1 MSYPRVNMLKK
12 AERRY
17 QGAVSRSFMLVSI
30 VVTPILLIALL
41 SGVKLIQYG
50 SVRANL
56 GASHEI
62 WTVLEP
68 RLAIASEQQQGLA
81 INRQALDL
89 INGWRDSQVSIVELM
104 TDIQQVV
111 PMNVQLI
118 RISIR
123 SDVMV
128 SLYREAEALELDYR
142 LALQGVSQGSEAED
156 AVIALRKSL
165 LMGEH
170 LSEIFDSVKL
180 TSMRKRR
187 GLDGEN
193 IREFSLEG
201 LGAESEEVE

>member
-12 AERRY
+12 SEMRY
-17 QGAVSRSFMLVSI
+17 QGAVSRRFMLVSV

-50 SVRANL
+50 NIRADL
-56 GASHEI
+56 GASREI

-68 RLAIASEQQQGLA
+68 RLAIATEQQHGLK
-81 INRQALDL
+81 INRQALEL
-89 INGWRDSQVSIVELM
+89 INGWRDSQVPMVELM

-111 PMNVQLI
+111 PSNVQLM
-118 RISIR
+118 RVSIR
-123 SDVMV
+123 SDVKA
-128 SLYREAEALELDYR
+128 SLYREAEELDLNYT
-142 LALQGVSQGSEAED
+142 LALQGISQGSEAED

-165 LMGEH
+165 LEEEH
-170 LSEIFDSVKL
+170 LSGIFDSVKL

-187 GLDGEN
+187 GLDGLN

-201 LGAESEEVE
+201 LGAQSEEEE